1 MTVTIWHIFAVA
13 MSTLGV
19 GCTVLIIVTMMINK
33 RIDDT
38 NKRIDDTNSQLAEM
52 RKDLKE
58 ILARMGQT
66 DQTRRA
72 N

>member
-19 GCTVLIIVTMMINK
+19 GCTVLIVVTMMINK

-38 NKRIDDTNSQLAEM
+38 NAQLAEM

-58 ILARMGQT
+58 ILARMGQP
-66 DQTRRA
+66 DQARQATY
-72 N
+72 